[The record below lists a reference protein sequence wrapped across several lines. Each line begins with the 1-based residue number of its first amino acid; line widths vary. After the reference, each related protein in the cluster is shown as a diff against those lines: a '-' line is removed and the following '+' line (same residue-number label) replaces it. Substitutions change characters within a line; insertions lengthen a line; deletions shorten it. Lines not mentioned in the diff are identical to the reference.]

1 MSPTRVPARTVG
13 SKAEAVMSRA
23 RSVVIVLIVCA
34 FATTARAQVPAPEG
48 WVVLPIDEYHSL
60 RARGNPVVPLPI
72 APPVDATLTRVEYDL
87 RVDNEAIAGRALL
100 TVDVLREG
108 WVKVP
113 IPAGL
118 MVRDARLDGQP
129 VSLIEG
135 PPAHVVLSRP
145 GRAVLSLD
153 ISLPLASSAGT
164 DSIALPSSA
173 APLSRAVLTL
183 PRGGVELTVA
193 GGFISERSESATES
207 RWTALGRANQPLGFS
222 WKRKVDDRRAEQ
234 ALRFRARVTSVIGL
248 GEEVSAISAVVRAE
262 LQQGMARE
270 LSLAIPAGLVINQ
283 VNGATVADWDVT
295 AGLLRVRFLDPVTTE
310 ASFVIQGE
318 SRLPAA
324 GEVIVPLVRVPAA
337 ERETGGVAI
346 SVLGAGEIEKHQMRG
361 LEPADVSD
369 FADVVAGR
377 ESPSMVAFRLRP
389 IGGADPRG
397 LNVVVKRYTPQ
408 AVLIANVEEARY
420 RALIAEDGL
429 LLVEAHYA
437 LRNNQRSFLK
447 ITLPPAA
454 TIWSASVAGKPVRP
468 GVAEGDAVLIAL
480 EKGRAGE
487 DAPTFPV
494 RITYLQ
500 SIERWIDKGLAALML
515 PALDLPISRTGV
527 ELYHSPRFRVG
538 LQPGAFRID
547 SDPGVFAEALR
558 GGLRGAGFGS
568 LPAPAAAPPPV
579 PALDVEG
586 KSAQFQ
592 ILIDRYRNEGGGRTV
607 AGSLPVDV
615 MFPML
620 GPSLFLASELTAESQ
635 APSIDLT
642 IRRIK

>member
-1 MSPTRVPARTVG
+1 
-13 SKAEAVMSRA
+13 MSRT

-34 FATTARAQVPAPEG
+34 LAATTARAQVPAPDG

-60 RARGNPVVPLPI
+60 RARGNPVVSLPL
-72 APPVDATLTRVEYDL
+72 APPVDATLTRVEYEL
-87 RVDNEAIAGRALL
+87 RVDPSTSLGAGGEAIAGRALL

-145 GRAVLSLD
+145 GRAVLSLE
-153 ISLPLASSAGT
+153 ISLPLTSSAGT
-164 DSIALPSSA
+164 ESIALPSSA

-183 PRGGVELTVA
+183 PRGGVELTVT

-262 LQQGMARE
+262 VQQGMARE
-270 LSLAIPAGLVINQ
+270 VSLAIPAGVVINQ
-283 VNGATVADWDVT
+283 VNGATVADWEVT

-310 ASFVIQGE
+310 VSFVVQGE
-318 SRLPAA
+318 GRLPAA
-324 GEVIVPLVRVPAA
+324 GEVTVPLVRVPAA

-369 FADVVAGR
+369 FADVVADR

-389 IGGADPRG
+389 IGGADPRA

-447 ITLPPAA
+447 ITLPPGA

-468 GVAEGDAVLIAL
+468 GVAEGEAVLLAL

-500 SIERWIDKGLAALML
+500 SIERWIDKGPAALIL

-558 GGLRGAGFGS
+558 GGLRGAGFGP
-568 LPAPAAAPPPV
+568 PAPAAAPPPV